1 MSRYGPLSIVYY
13 GALLPLAAFY
23 MTANFWKG
31 IVNTWGFVLLFI
43 ALAAVI
49 ITVTSGEDSKL
60 PAVASMAVALM
71 QLPAI
76 GAWISMPNIEFG
88 FWGHYYRI
96 GYWGLVV
103 HLLFLGLAIV
113 HAVTIFR
120 QAR

>member
-31 IVNTWGFVLLFI
+31 YTNLWGFVLIFVAVGSLCITIFSEEGSTKP
-43 ALAAVI
+43 ALASI
-49 ITVTSGEDSKL
+49 L
-60 PAVASMAVALM
+60 VALM

-76 GAWISMPNIEFG
+76 LCWISMPSIEFG